1 LQSRIQGTRHAIK
14 FISGFVLALLK
25 VRSSNL
31 SKIAVAFETSVEF
44 LSTYRQI
51 QRFLG
56 NWRAVKIDYLGLLKI
71 EGKLKVAIDR
81 TEWKFGKVWI
91 NILTVSVV
99 YQRVAIPIVWQT
111 LSRKGNGTAAQHIE
125 IIKKFILEVGK
136 ERIEKIFGDREFG
149 SRELLEFLLREQID
163 FGIRL
168 KVSHLAN
175 GISFQKRWRNLTE
188 RVKLKGKRSVEVFG
202 LEIYVSCVKLK
213 KGERTEYLI
222 VASRARNKDA
232 LAEYKLRWGIETM
245 FGCLKSRGFEL
256 EETHLTDT
264 DKISKLLMLLA
275 LALCLAILTGEIKIQ
290 ITRTVR
296 MKLKNNGRYAKSLFR
311 IGLDALQNILFNIK
325 LPDKIKTFNILLDL
339 LSCA

>member
-1 LQSRIQGTRHAIK
+1 LQSRIQGTKHAIK
-14 FISGFVLALLK
+14 FISGFVLAVLK

-31 SKIAVAFETSVEF
+31 AKIAVAFETSVEF

-56 NWRAVKIDYLGLLKI
+56 NWRRVKIDYLGLLKI
-71 EGKLKVAIDR
+71 SGKLKVAIDR

-111 LSRKGNGTAAQHIE
+111 VSWKGNATAAEHIK
-125 IIKKFILEVGK
+125 IIKRFILEVGK

-149 SRELLEFLLREQID
+149 SKELLEFLLTEQID

-175 GISFQKRWRNLTE
+175 GISFKKRWRNLQE
-188 RVKLKGKRSVEVFG
+188 RVKLKGKKAVEVFG
-202 LEIYVSCVKLK
+202 LEVYVSCVKLK
-213 KGERTEYLI
+213 KAGRTEYLI
-222 VASRARNKDA
+222 VASGAINKDA

-264 DKISKLLMLLA
+264 KKISKLLMLLA
-275 LALCLAILTGEIKIQ
+275 LALCLAILTGEIKTES
-290 ITRTVR
+290 TRTVK

-325 LPDKIKTFNILLDL
+325 IPDKIKTFNILLNL